1 MPATRTAVN
10 WNNQWWTEV
19 VHKEKTALEPQ
30 VNTKSGTRYKT
41 DAEVEVKQ
49 LRRALL
55 NIRKS
60 MGALVQE
67 LDEQCPGC
75 DAEEIVTRYV
85 CSTQHYIDT
94 LT

>member
-1 MPATRTAVN
+1 M
-10 WNNQWWTEV
+10 
-19 VHKEKTALEPQ
+19 EPT

-41 DAEVEVKQ
+41 DAEIEVKQ

-55 NIRKS
+55 NIRKA
-60 MGALVQE
+60 MDTLVKK
-67 LDEQCPGC
+67 LDQRCPGSE
-75 DAEEIVTRYV
+75 AEDIVTRYV

>member
-1 MPATRTAVN
+1 MAPT
-10 WNNQWWTEV
+10 
-19 VHKEKTALEPQ
+19 

-49 LRRALL
+49 LRRALA

-67 LDEQCPGC
+67 LDQRCPGSE
-75 DAEEIVTRYV
+75 AEEIVTRYV

>member
-1 MPATRTAVN
+1 LAPT
-10 WNNQWWTEV
+10 
-19 VHKEKTALEPQ
+19 

-41 DAEVEVKQ
+41 DAEIEVKQ

-55 NIRKS
+55 NIRKA
-60 MGALVQE
+60 MGALVQK
-67 LDEQCPGC
+67 LDQRCPGSE
-75 DAEEIVTRYV
+75 AEEIVTRYV

>member
-1 MPATRTAVN
+1 MAPT
-10 WNNQWWTEV
+10 
-19 VHKEKTALEPQ
+19 

-41 DAEVEVKQ
+41 DAEIEVKQ

-60 MGALVQE
+60 MGTLVQE
-67 LDEQCPGC
+67 LDQRCPGSE
-75 DAEEIVTRYV
+75 AEEIVTRHV
-85 CSTQHYIDT
+85 CAAQHYIDT